1 MSEIP
6 SAQYMETYE
15 FVKWATENWKLLFHL
30 YKSQYKPQEP
40 DETFLDNS
48 IQLIKAFQKENHHLC
63 ILVFLMENMSLLSDV
78 LFTSF
83 FEIIERVFWDE
94 EEMIRFEKSIL
105 YDLHEQLEE
114 MKKSQK
120 SEMEQVSEAEQS
132 EQQ

>member
-1 MSEIP
+1 MCIP

-48 IQLIKAFQKENHHLC
+48 IQLIQAFQKEKHHLC
-63 ILVFLMENMSLLSDV
+63 ILIFLMENMSLLSDV
-78 LFTSF
+78 LFTAF
-83 FEIIERVFWDE
+83 FEIVERAFWDE
-94 EEMIRFEKSIL
+94 EEMIRFENSIL

-120 SEMEQVSEAEQS
+120 IEMEQVSETEQS
-132 EQQ
+132 KQQ